1 MSCKINNVDVLQKIE
16 KEITQLV
23 GDLDFVYKD
32 GVLKSSKI
40 KSDLL
45 IKAFDSIEGLN
56 EKYNSDIYGD
66 MITITGD
73 SIEIQVD
80 SQFLED
86 LNKNKQ
92 ELENDRYVGDLIMSL
107 TEEPIVK
114 PLHTRDAPVED
125 LSSEFDFSVREDKM
139 VVDGPVYPDT
149 HTIEEFQSPEL
160 RALIG
165 QASDLKNMTQ
175 EERNSEVN
183 KRYLSIVNKVNKVI
197 DASRDIKLLQNDSGY
212 KSISTGTLYSRV
224 TASISDFKKDET
236 NRAILDASTKPGN
249 RWRGAPNCPY
259 G

>member
-32 GVLKSSKI
+32 GVLKSLKI

-56 EKYNSDIYGD
+56 EKYNSDVYGD

-125 LSSEFDFSVREDKM
+125 LSSEFDFSTREDKM

-149 HTIEEFQSPEL
+149 HIIEEFQSPEL
-160 RALIG
+160 RTLICKS
-165 QASDLKNMTQ
+165 SDLKDMTQ

-183 KRYLSIVNKVNKVI
+183 KRYL
-197 DASRDIKLLQNDSGY
+197 
-212 KSISTGTLYSRV
+212 
-224 TASISDFKKDET
+224 
-236 NRAILDASTKPGN
+236 
-249 RWRGAPNCPY
+249 
-259 G
+259 